1 MTMKRTITTI
11 SLAVFASSLFAIGVA
26 FKGPDGGRGS
36 IVPSVQA
43 KDDDDDRDRCPR
55 RCSTETLEGCYATNI
70 SGSIVSNGPVGALAD
85 VGVLTFDGDGNVSQ
99 VSTVS
104 LNGTV
109 LPGRIGMGT
118 YTVNPDCTG
127 SLTLHFPPAFE
138 STSNFVIDNHGRE
151 IQLINTTAGRVL
163 AGVAKKQ

>member
-1 MTMKRTITTI
+1 MKRTITTI
-11 SLAVFASSLFAIGVA
+11 SLAVFVSSLFAIGVA
-26 FKGPDGGRGS
+26 FKGRDGNRES
-36 IVPSVQA
+36 ILPSGQA
-43 KDDDDDRDRCPR
+43 KDDDDDRGRCPSH
-55 RCSTETLEGCYATNI
+55 CSTETLEGCYATNI
-70 SGSIVSNGPVGALAD
+70 TGSIVSNGPVGALAD

-104 LNGTV
+104 LNGQI
-109 LPGRIGMGT
+109 LPGRTGTGT

-163 AGVAKKQ
+163 AGVARKQ

>member
-1 MTMKRTITTI
+1 M
-11 SLAVFASSLFAIGVA
+11 
-26 FKGPDGGRGS
+26 
-36 IVPSVQA
+36 PSVQA
-43 KDDDDDRDRCPR
+43 KDDDDDRGRCPTH
-55 RCSTETLEGCYATNI
+55 CSTETLEGCYATNI
-70 SGSIVSNGPVGALAD
+70 TGSIVAFGPIGAVAD

-127 SLTLHFPPAFE
+127 SLTLHFPPALE
-138 STSNFVIDNHGRE
+138 STSNFVIANHGRE
-151 IQLINTTAGRVL
+151 IELINTGAGRVL
-163 AGVAKKQ
+163 SGVAKKQ